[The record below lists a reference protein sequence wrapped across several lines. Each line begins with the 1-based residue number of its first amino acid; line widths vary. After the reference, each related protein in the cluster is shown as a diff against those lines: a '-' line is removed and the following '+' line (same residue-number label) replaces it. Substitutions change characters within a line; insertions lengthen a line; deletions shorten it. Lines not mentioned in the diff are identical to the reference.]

1 MSQYPEVFINY
12 RTVDEPNGAA
22 LIENHLSQRFGSD
35 LIFRDGKSI
44 PAGSPFPEALRQAAR
59 HCSVLLAVIGTR
71 WLDGL
76 GGELTDGRAD
86 WTRREIAEA
95 LRSGAQ
101 VIPVLIGPQTNPP
114 LPDRLPADIRELT
127 LRQFRRVN
135 SYTSHH
141 DLDLLADELADLVP
155 RLGKADTRADAADDT
170 DTRTRNSVGDNRGTV
185 FQAGTIGTAL
195 NEPRGPV
202 HSGQG
207 DQHINSH
214 HGDQYNNSHYGDQ
227 YNNSNHQSGGSG
239 IQLTGG
245 NQGGIR
251 FNSTP
256 PEDEG
261 KGESR

>member
-12 RTVDEPNGAA
+12 RTMDEPNGAA

-44 PAGSPFPEALRQAAR
+44 PAGSPFPDALRQAAR
-59 HCSVLLAVIGTR
+59 HCSVLLAVMGPR

-76 GGELTDGRAD
+76 GGEVTDGCAD

-95 LRSGAQ
+95 LQSGAQ

-114 LPDRLPADIRELT
+114 LPDRLPADLRELT

-155 RLGKADTRADAADDT
+155 RLGKADTRAGAGDAPETQA
-170 DTRTRNSVGDNRGTV
+170 RNSVEDNRGTV

-195 NEPRGPV
+195 SEPRGPV

-214 HGDQYNNSHYGDQ
+214 HGDQYNNS
-227 YNNSNHQSGGSG
+227 NHQSGGSG
-239 IQLTGG
+239 IHFTGG

-256 PEDEG
+256 PENEG
-261 KGESR
+261 ENR